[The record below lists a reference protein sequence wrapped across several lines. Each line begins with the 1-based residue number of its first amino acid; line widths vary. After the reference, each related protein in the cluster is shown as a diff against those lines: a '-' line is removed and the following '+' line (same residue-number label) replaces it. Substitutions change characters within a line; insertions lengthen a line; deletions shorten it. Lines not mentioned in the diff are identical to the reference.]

1 MPKMLPL
8 DLYSFKMIFKRW
20 EAGIGE
26 NLSVIIK
33 NNSGQRCTACYST
46 NLTKTQA
53 FESDSL
59 K

>member
-1 MPKMLPL
+1 M
-8 DLYSFKMIFKRW
+8 
-20 EAGIGE
+20 GE
-26 NLSVIIK
+26 NLSVVIK
-33 NNSGQRCTACYST
+33 NNSGQRYTACYST